1 MCLLVAASLLVACN
15 PVSPTAIAVDNG
27 VEDILWVGND
37 QILTGPLDMQTLL
50 LLEIAGNAQ
59 TFSMERAINP
69 RYTLSTDVNESDF
82 STFNDISDKDIV
94 IIQAFDIQ
102 RGFSEASF
110 EESAT
115 SWIEVFQT
123 QEKNTVVFYP
133 WFTKVDVEAD
143 KEILDEMI
151 HKFVWQQNLTLVPV
165 GPAWEAAIQLR
176 PNIQL
181 YASDGIHPSALGV
194 YLTACVFYTS
204 LTGESPLENPIYT
217 AIGFDSPQEI
227 VKLDG
232 DTIEFLQRIAW
243 ETINDYL
250 QKDEFRVIIKE

>member
-1 MCLLVAASLLVACN
+1 MCLIIAASMLVACN
-15 PVSPTAIAVDNG
+15 PVSPTAIAMDNG
-27 VEDILWVGND
+27 VEDVLWVGND
-37 QILTGPLDMQTLL
+37 LIQTGPLDMQTLL
-50 LLEIAGNAQ
+50 LLELAGNTQ
-59 TFSMERAINP
+59 NFRMERAINP
-69 RYTLSTDVNESDF
+69 RYTLSVNVNESNF
-82 STFNDISDKDIV
+82 STVINISDQDIV

-115 SWIEVFQT
+115 SWIEVFQS

-151 HKFVWQQNLTLVPV
+151 HKFVWQQNITLVPV
-165 GPAWEAAIQLR
+165 GPAWEAAMQAR
-176 PNIQL
+176 PDIQL

-194 YLTACVFYTS
+194 YLTACVFYAS
-204 LTGESPLENPIYT
+204 LTGESPMENPVYT
-217 AIGFDSPQEI
+217 AIGYDSPQEI
-227 VKLDG
+227 IKLDG
-232 DTIEFLQRIAW
+232 DTIEFLQGIAW